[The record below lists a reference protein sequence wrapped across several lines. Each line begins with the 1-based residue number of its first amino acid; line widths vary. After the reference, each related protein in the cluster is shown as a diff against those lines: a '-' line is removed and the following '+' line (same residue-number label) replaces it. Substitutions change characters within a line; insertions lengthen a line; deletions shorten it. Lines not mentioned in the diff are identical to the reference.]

1 MYGAILGD
9 IIGSPYEFD
18 RGNKTKDFPLFCKF
32 SEFTD
37 DTVMTIAVVDA
48 FLPVQPDMEDD
59 TIRQRVVTK
68 MQKYGRLYPHAGY
81 GGRFRHWLRDRHPK
95 PYNSWGNGSAMRVSP
110 CGLAAVTMDEA
121 LALARASACITHNHP
136 EGIKGAQATA
146 AAIWMARNCKSKE
159 EIKAY
164 IEQRFGYDLDTHTD
178 EIRKVYGWEESC
190 QGTVPPAIR
199 AFLDSTDFESA
210 VRIAV
215 SLGGDSDTLACI
227 TGGIA
232 EAYYGEIP
240 REIFNAAMDKLPE
253 SFLYVLK
260 VFEQGSFYGEKT
272 ARAEDECGLT
282 SRRYTPENITSLAQN
297 EVFVFGSNLQGSH
310 GGGAA
315 AAAVRYFGAVWGQG
329 VGMQGQ
335 CYAIPT
341 MHGGVDAIRP
351 YVDEFI
357 GYAKEHPEMT
367 FLVTRIGCGI
377 AGFRDEQMAPLFAD
391 AMELPNVV
399 LPKSFVQVIK

>member
-1 MYGAILGD
+1 M
-9 IIGSPYEFD
+9 
-18 RGNKTKDFPLFCKF
+18 
-32 SEFTD
+32 
-37 DTVMTIAVVDA
+37 
-48 FLPVQPDMEDD
+48 
-59 TIRQRVVTK
+59 
-68 MQKYGRLYPHAGY
+68 
-81 GGRFRHWLRDRHPK
+81 
-95 PYNSWGNGSAMRVSP
+95 
-110 CGLAAVTMDEA
+110 
-121 LALARASACITHNHP
+121 
-136 EGIKGAQATA
+136 
-146 AAIWMARNCKSKE
+146 
-159 EIKAY
+159 
-164 IEQRFGYDLDTHTD
+164 
-178 EIRKVYGWEESC
+178 
-190 QGTVPPAIR
+190 PPAIR
-199 AFLDSTDFESA
+199 AFLDSTDFETA

-260 VFEQGSFYGEKT
+260 VFEQGSFYGD
-272 ARAEDECGLT
+272 RASVVGLRQDETL
-282 SRRYTPENITSLAQN
+282 SERRYTPENISSLAEN
-297 EVFVFGSNLQGSH
+297 EIFVFGSNLGGQH

-315 AAAVRYFGAVWGQG
+315 AAAIRYFGAVWGQG

-357 GYAKEHPEMT
+357 QYAKGHPDLT

-377 AGFRDEQMAPLFAD
+377 AGFKDEQMAPLFAAALD
-391 AMELPNVV
+391 LPNVV
-399 LPKSFVQVIK
+399 LPKTFVDVIK